1 MVERF
6 EKLTSGVTQI
16 YKSVQKIKRCRMDSI
31 GLKGTHVMCLHYL
44 YAYPEGLTASALCDK
59 CKEDKA
65 GISRIL
71 SDLEKTGLITY
82 IQGNTVKKKNPAK
95 DTKKYRAKATLTQ
108 KGKDYAKKVTNLIIR
123 ATIAGSEGIT
133 PEERDTFYHVLFKIA
148 DNLNQVCLNIEK
160 EIS

>member
-16 YKSVQKIKRCRMDSI
+16 YKSIQKIKRCRMDSL

-44 YAYPEGLTASALCDK
+44 HDYPDGLTAADLCDK

-82 IQGNTVKKKNPAK
+82 ADGKAV
-95 DTKKYRAKATLTQ
+95 KKYRAKAILTE
-108 KGKDYAKKVTNLIIR
+108 KGKDCAKKVTNLIVH
-123 ATIAGSEGIT
+123 ATIAGGQGIT
-133 PEERDTFYHVLFKIA
+133 PEERDTFYRVLFRIA
-148 DNLNQVCLNIEK
+148 DNLNQVCLNLEK
-160 EIS
+160 EV

>member
-6 EKLTSGVTQI
+6 EKLTGGITQI
-16 YKSVQKIKRCRMDSI
+16 HKSIQKIKRCQMDSL

-44 YAYPEGLTASALCDK
+44 YDCPEGLTATDLCDK

-82 IQGNTVKKKNPAK
+82 MKGNAVN
-95 DTKKYRAKATLTQ
+95 TKKYRAKATLTK
-108 KGKDYAKKVTNLIIR
+108 KGTDCAKKVTNLIVR
-123 ATIAGSEGIT
+123 ATIAGGKKIT
-133 PEERDTFYHVLFKIA
+133 PEERDIFYRVLFQIA
-148 DNLNQVCLNIEK
+148 DNLDQVCLNLEK
-160 EIS
+160 EI